1 MRQLPACAP
10 FSTPSP
16 AIATLHRSFNDFVMS
31 PPNEHP
37 WFDWRTGQK
46 SGYAA
51 IGAFLTGSPSAKGGR
66 PPPPSLF
73 SASLCLLAK
82 GPLVALQHAVP
93 ITMVGAI
100 TERVLTYSRS
110 LHEES
115 DLVLVGHADAAVHLN
130 AFTGH

>member
-1 MRQLPACAP
+1 MLVRLTSIPGLTGVTRAKVAMRPL
-10 FSTPSP
+10 
-16 AIATLHRSFNDFVMS
+16 
-31 PPNEHP
+31 
-37 WFDWRTGQK
+37 
-46 SGYAA
+46 
-51 IGAFLTGSPSAKGGR
+51 GAFLTGLPAGKGGR
-66 PPPPSLF
+66 PPPLSLF

-115 DLVLVGHADAAVHLN
+115 NLVLVGHADAAMHLN

>member
-1 MRQLPACAP
+1 MIRYVSL
-10 FSTPSP
+10 
-16 AIATLHRSFNDFVMS
+16 
-31 PPNEHP
+31 PNEHP
-37 WFDWRTGQK
+37 WFDWRHSGK

-51 IGAFLTGSPSAKGGR
+51 IR
-66 PPPPSLF
+66 RF
-73 SASLCLLAK
+73 SDRFTVGQRRQAAASKPILASLCLLTK
-82 GPLVALQHAVP
+82 GPLVTLQHAVP